1 LAGASKCSSDLCF
14 PSPFNVNTFHCYT
27 TAGKVGVI
35 LSYAASLF
43 SAIFF
48 PFKMRMIY
56 SRRKAKLE
64 AAGIQPTLKHI
75 IFFRTALGRAVSL
88 QPLIAQQDGSLSIQA
103 SQFEPLSPN
112 SVAASA
118 GAVDFKAIK
127 TALAQ
132 QSQQYQQ
139 LSAEMRGS
147 CASNGRLTADL
158 QQEMRASYGRLHV
171 DLQKLLQRELSESN
185 ERLHTEL
192 SELKQQQLQQQQQQ
206 HQAVASL
213 AAQVQLLV
221 SHNA

>member
-1 LAGASKCSSDLCF
+1 
-14 PSPFNVNTFHCYT
+14 
-27 TAGKVGVI
+27 
-35 LSYAASLF
+35 
-43 SAIFF
+43 
-48 PFKMRMIY
+48 MRMIY

-64 AAGIQPTLKHI
+64 AAGIQPTLKHL

-88 QPLIAQQDGSLSIQA
+88 QPLIAQQDGSSPIQA
-103 SQFEPLSPN
+103 SQYDHLSLN
-112 SVAASA
+112 SAA
-118 GAVDFKAIK
+118 GAVDFEAIN

-158 QQEMRASYGRLHV
+158 QQELRASYGRLHA

-185 ERLHTEL
+185 ERLHAENVMVHSEL
-192 SELKQQQLQQQQQQ
+192 SEFKQQQLQQQQQQLQQQQQQ
-206 HQAVASL
+206 HQAIASL

-221 SHNA
+221 SNNA